1 MIPPLSVAPRFP
13 DCVDWQKMRTVAV
26 WTAFVLAYSSSP
38 FVASIRYIDPISA
51 QSGNTGDIAEK
62 RVDLTEP
69 TCEELRAM
77 WRYTKRQSRAA
88 KTTTGYSLYPDPFS
102 YNVWKSY
109 SERAKP
115 PVNYRG
121 RFTGRPRNRA
131 GGSAPIYG
139 KMVHKAPAGSRLRNG
154 MRQSLR
160 PFDKIQHSYGTI
172 NSYPPSSRRRLSTL
186 RTKGGG
192 SSLSQVPQAGSF
204 QYLKELL
211 RARARELQEQHKSD
225 ELAEKTSTFKDSMD
239 DDRPFNIQQSRKYFL
254 KPTLQI
260 PSKVNYGF
268 GQGRYSSNVPN
279 IGQAW
284 SRNVPQSR
292 EYLLR

>member
-13 DCVDWQKMRTVAV
+13 DCVDWQKMRAVAV

-109 SERAKP
+109 PERAKP

-172 NSYPPSSRRRLSTL
+172 NSYPPSSRRRLNTL
-186 RTKGGG
+186 RMKGGS

-204 QYLKELL
+204 QHLKELL
-211 RARARELQEQHKSD
+211 RARIQEQHKTD
-225 ELAEKTSTFKDSMD
+225 ELVEKTPTFKDSMD

-254 KPTLQI
+254 NPTLQI
-260 PSKVNYGF
+260 PSKINYGF

-284 SRNVPQSR
+284 SRNIPQSR